1 MPLAPEDK
9 KGEDK
14 KVWGGAGG
22 GMKAY
27 HRRSFCDTRR
37 NPKRRFVVGG
47 NVGHVVALGMGC

>member
-1 MPLAPEDK
+1 MPLAFEDK

-14 KVWGGAGG
+14 KGWGG

-47 NVGHVVALGMGC
+47 SVGHVVALGMGC